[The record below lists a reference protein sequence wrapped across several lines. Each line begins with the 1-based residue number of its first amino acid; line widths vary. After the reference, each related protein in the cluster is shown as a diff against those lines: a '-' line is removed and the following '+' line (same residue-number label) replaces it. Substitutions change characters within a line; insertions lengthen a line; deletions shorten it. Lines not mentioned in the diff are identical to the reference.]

1 MNGIHARSSRP
12 RSDATTDV
20 VTSSKRLDGCSMSAT
35 ASGSSIDVASPE
47 KRELWTGRVFT
58 ALAALMLFFSASMKL
73 SHAPQVVE
81 MFTGKFGF
89 EESALIPIGIL
100 EIVTVLYLIP
110 RTAVL
115 GAILIAAYLGGAV
128 VTHLRVG
135 DPFVMP
141 ALLGVLAWGG
151 LFLRDTRLR
160 ALLPLRR

>member
-1 MNGIHARSSRP
+1 M
-12 RSDATTDV
+12 T
-20 VTSSKRLDGCSMSAT
+20 AT
-35 ASGSSIDVASPE
+35 ATGSRIDVAPP
-47 KRELWTGRVFT
+47 KKWELWTGRVFT
-58 ALAALMLFFSASMKL
+58 ALPSLMLLFSASMKL
-73 SHAPQVVE
+73 SHAPQVVD

-89 EESALIPIGIL
+89 KESSLTPIGIL
-100 EIVTVLYLIP
+100 EIAVTVLYLIP

-135 DPFVMP
+135 DPFVAP

-151 LFLRDTRLR
+151 LFLRDMRLR